1 MYIDICISEYQFTK
15 TQPKL
20 PEGEITQLLVISHP
34 GPKYRNKYQS
44 RALENDGRH
53 NYNSEE
59 ILFGTVFVIQPLW

>member
-34 GPKYRNKYQS
+34 GPNIGINIK
-44 RALENDGRH
+44 AEL
-53 NYNSEE
+53 
-59 ILFGTVFVIQPLW
+59 